1 MSTDAEVRRQLYAE
15 LRDYEQAELA
25 EVGARIRPACST
37 ARPEDAELQAL
48 IVVADVLRLRH
59 RGGRHLDVVLA
70 LLAVEVLDDGARDD
84 DG

>member
-1 MSTDAEVRRQLYAE
+1 VSTDAEVRRQLYAE

-25 EVGARIRPACST
+25 EVGARVRRACST

-48 IVVADVLRLRH
+48 AVVADLLRIRH
-59 RGGRHLDVVLA
+59 RGGRHLDVTLA
-70 LLAVEVLDDGARDD
+70 LLAVEVLDAARDD

>member
-1 MSTDAEVRRQLYAE
+1 VSRNAEVRRQLYAE

-25 EVGARIRPACST
+25 EVGARVRRACST

-48 IVVADVLRLRH
+48 AVVADLLRLRH
-59 RGGRHLDVVLA
+59 RGGRHLDVTLA
-70 LLAVEVLDDGARDD
+70 LLAVEVLDEARDV